1 MKKTQR
7 LLALVLMLCLALTS
21 AVAFAVPAVDKAKES
36 VVRILAYGTLTSV
49 PSITDGDGNTWILAM
64 QEVGFTG
71 SAFAVGNPGEPV
83 KYFVT
88 NKHCVSFEFPYTNA
102 STGETVWVPAE
113 PDKTEFYI
121 VYDNINNALP
131 AIVTAT
137 SDRAD
142 LAVVE
147 IETGTELRP
156 AAVLRPFEADKL
168 GSETIYAAG
177 FPGVAEILIRED
189 VQNTLPSKVSDITV
203 TDGLINKVMS
213 GFNTDAGEYLHI
225 SAGINSGNSGG
236 PVFDKDGYVLG
247 VATSGAAD
255 DNNMNHAVSVN
266 EVIRLLKANDI
277 PYKTATGGN
286 ANILPYAIAG
296 GIVVLALA
304 AMLLLRGK
312 KGSSASGSA
321 ARSLSGTKGALAG
334 RTFALKGELLIGTN
348 PACQIV
354 CPKGTPGVSG
364 KHVTI
369 KNDRGTVTVTDH
381 NSTYGTW
388 IDSTKL
394 NPGQPTVMHRGQTLS
409 LGSPDQAFTLMG

>member
-7 LLALVLMLCLALTS
+7 LLALVLMLCLILTS
-21 AVAFAVPAVDKAKES
+21 AVAFAVPAIDKAKES
-36 VVRILAYGTLTSV
+36 VVRILAYGTLTSI
-49 PSITDGDGNTWILAM
+49 PSITDSNGNTLKLAM
-64 QEVGFTG
+64 DEVGFTG

-88 NKHCVSFEFPYTNA
+88 NKHCVTFEFPFMNTE
-102 STGETVWVPAE
+102 TGEVVWLEAE

-121 VYDNINNALP
+121 VYDNISNSLP

-147 IETGTELRP
+147 IETGTDLRP
-156 AAVLRPFEADKL
+156 AAVLRPFEAEKL

-177 FPGVAEILIRED
+177 FPGVAEVLIRED

-225 SAGINSGNSGG
+225 SAAINSGNSGG
-236 PVFDKDGYVLG
+236 PVFDKDGNVLG
-247 VATSGAAD
+247 VATSGAVE

-277 PYKTATGGN
+277 PYKTVSGGN

-312 KGSSASGSA
+312 KSASGSA
-321 ARSLSGTKGALAG
+321 ARNLSGAKGALAG
-334 RTFALKGELLIGTN
+334 RTFALKGEMLIGTN

-409 LGSPDQAFTLMG
+409 LGSPDQTFTLMG

>member
-7 LLALVLMLCLALTS
+7 LLALVLMLCLVLTS
-21 AVAFAVPAVDKAKES
+21 AVAFAVPAIDKAKES
-36 VVRILAYGTLTSV
+36 VVRILAYGTLTSA
-49 PSITDGDGNTWILAM
+49 PTITDGEGNTWTLVM
-64 QEVGFTG
+64 EQVGFTG

-88 NKHCVSFEFPYTNA
+88 NKHCVSFEFPYVNL
-102 STGETVWVPAE
+102 STGETAWVPVE
-113 PDKTEFYI
+113 KPDKTEFYI

-131 AIVTAT
+131 AILTAT

-147 IETGTELRP
+147 IETATDLRP

-177 FPGVAEILIRED
+177 FPGVAEVLIRED
-189 VQNTLPSKVSDITV
+189 VQNTLPSKVTDITV

-225 SAGINSGNSGG
+225 SAAINSGNSGG

-247 VATSGAAD
+247 VATSGAVD

-277 PYKTATGGN
+277 PHKTTTGGN
-286 ANILPYAIAG
+286 INVVPYAIAG
-296 GIVVLALA
+296 GVVVLALA
-304 AMLLLRGK
+304 AMLLLRK

-321 ARSLSGTKGALAG
+321 ARNLSGAKGALAG
-334 RTFALKGELLIGTN
+334 RTFALKGEMLVGTN

-409 LGSPDQAFTLMG
+409 LGSPDQTFTLMG